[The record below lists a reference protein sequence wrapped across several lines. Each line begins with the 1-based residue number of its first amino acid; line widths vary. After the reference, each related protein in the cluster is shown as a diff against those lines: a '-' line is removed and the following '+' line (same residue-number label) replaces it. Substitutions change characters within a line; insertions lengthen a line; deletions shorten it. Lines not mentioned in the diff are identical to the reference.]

1 MSKIVELYK
10 KSFSNDP
17 SFNEFYTLTEEAEK
31 FLKPYKKY
39 LEGKKVYCP
48 CDSEDSAIV
57 KYLKNNVDCEVF
69 YQYEKDFNSEEI
81 RTEMLKC
88 DVIVTNPPFK
98 MKELR
103 PLVEFI
109 LENNLDFILWGST
122 YNATF
127 YFNFAHQYDFQ
138 RVNMHPYLNNKGEI
152 KYAPSRLYSS
162 FPVKHS
168 FTIREEKRHP
178 IDYMPWTQLFYYDK
192 DEYEYVGRAKQ
203 RNPKDFARFILRK
216 K

>member
-1 MSKIVELYK
+1 MSKPVELYK
-10 KSFSNDP
+10 KRFSTDP
-17 SFNEFYTLTEEAEK
+17 SFNELYTLPEEAEK
-31 FLKPYKKY
+31 FLDPYKNY

-48 CDSEDSAIV
+48 CDSEESAIV
-57 KYLKNNVDCEVF
+57 KYLKNNVNCEVF

-81 RTEMLKC
+81 RADMLKC
-88 DVIVTNPPFK
+88 DVIVTNPPFR

-109 LENNLDFILWGST
+109 LENKLDFILWGST
-122 YNATF
+122 SNARF
-127 YFNFAHQYDFQ
+127 YFNFAHQYDFK
-138 RVNMHPYLNNKGEI
+138 RSTRHPYLNSKGDI

-162 FPVKHS
+162 FPVKHE
-168 FTIREEKRHP
+168 FKMKKDHP
-178 IDYMPWTQLFYYDK
+178 LDYLPYTSLFFFDK
-192 DEYEYVGRAKQ
+192 DEYELVGPAKQ

>member
-1 MSKIVELYK
+1 MSKAAELWK

-17 SFNEFYTLTEEAEK
+17 SFNELYTLPEEAKK
-31 FLKPYKKY
+31 FLDPYKKY
-39 LEGKKVYCP
+39 IEGKKVYCP

-57 KYLKNNVDCEVF
+57 NYLKNNVDCEVF

-81 RTEMLKC
+81 RAEMLKC
-88 DVIVTNPPFK
+88 DVIVTNPPFR

-122 YNATF
+122 YNSTF
-127 YFNFAHQYDFQ
+127 YFNIAHQYDFQ
-138 RVNMHPYLNNKGEI
+138 RANHHPYLNNEGEI

-162 FPVKHS
+162 FPVKHE
-168 FTIREEKRHP
+168 FKMRKDHP
-178 IDYMPWTQLFYYDK
+178 LDYLPYTSLFFFDK
-192 DEYEYVGRAKQ
+192 DEYEYVGKAKQ
-203 RNPKDFARFILRK
+203 RNPKDFGRYILRK

>member
-1 MSKIVELYK
+1 MFNASDLSRKRMSE
-10 KSFSNDP
+10 
-17 SFNEFYTLTEEAEK
+17 SFNELYTLPEEAEK
-31 FLKPYKKY
+31 FLEPYKKY
-39 LEGKKVYCP
+39 LEGKKIYCP

-81 RTEMLKC
+81 RAEMLKC
-88 DVIVTNPPFK
+88 DVIVTNPPFR

-109 LENNLDFILWGST
+109 LENNLDFILWGSAS
-122 YNATF
+122 NSCF
-127 YFNFAHQYDFQ
+127 YFNIAHQYDFQ
-138 RVNMHPYLNNKGEI
+138 RANRHSYLNNEGEI

-162 FPVKHS
+162 FPVKHE
-168 FTIREEKRHP
+168 FKMKKDHP
-178 IDYMPWTQLFYYDK
+178 LDYLPYTSLFFFDK
-192 DEYEYVGRAKQ
+192 DEYEFVGKAKQ
-203 RNPKDFARFILRK
+203 RDPKDFARYILRK

>member
-1 MSKIVELYK
+1 MFNAAELNRKRVSDTFNELY
-10 KSFSNDP
+10 
-17 SFNEFYTLTEEAEK
+17 TLPEEAKK
-31 FLKPYKKY
+31 FLDPYKKY
-39 LEGKKVYCP
+39 LEGKKIYCP
-48 CDSEDSAIV
+48 CDSENSAIV

-81 RTEMLKC
+81 RAEMLKC
-88 DVIVTNPPFK
+88 DVIVTNPPFR

-122 YNATF
+122 CNACF
-127 YFNFAHQYDFQ
+127 YFNIAHQYDFK
-138 RVNMHPYLNNKGEI
+138 RSPMHPYLNNKGEI

-162 FPVKHS
+162 FPVKHD
-168 FTIREEKRHP
+168 FKMRKDHP
-178 IDYMPWTQLFYYDK
+178 LEYLPYTSLFFFDK